1 MENPSPASGPP
12 CLACQVRQL
21 PKPWYRSR
29 KFWCVVLG
37 MSIPPSMWALLSLPI
52 GYVLAMMFPPM
63 AWGFGEWM
71 LDFVKEV
78 TKLLVAWAKAKLTL
92 AVPDESSD

>member
-1 MENPSPASGPP
+1 MPTPSCPS
-12 CLACQVRQL
+12 CQGRLQRRQ
-21 PKPWYRSR
+21 WWRSR

-37 MSIPPSMWALLSLPI
+37 MSVPLTTWPIFQLPI
-52 GYVLAMMFPPM
+52 GHTLAMMFPPM

-78 TKLLVAWAKAKLTL
+78 TRMLLAWKTAGMPVAGGA
-92 AVPDESSD
+92 S